1 MGIQPTNIPQIDFR
15 NPSTGMSQPGTSK
28 NSSNS
33 EARNA
38 KNKKKFGQ
46 GKNPNGIDYNQFL
59 DPNNAQNW
67 RGTGQPG
74 TRGSWFGAPG
84 AQGYGFNPDQF
95 AGNGRWALGG
105 QGSYGNSVQMD
116 RNSNYPDTTS
126 RIRNS
131 NSNSNGFSTP
141 TPMQRPNP
149 LYNMPQTQTRPN
161 LNSGID
167 PAFFGVNRPQK
178 PRVATRPMYNQQY
191 ADGSYVPGTERP
203 RPY

>member
-126 RIRNS
+126 RIKNS
-131 NSNSNGFSTP
+131 NNNNLNKPYKPSSVKKI
-141 TPMQRPNP
+141 NP
-149 LYNMPQTQTRPN
+149 LYSMPQLNKDMLWDASQNRPN
-161 LNSGID
+161 TQDPNLLDENGYTAYQNSLN
-167 PAFFGVNRPQK
+167 K
-178 PRVATRPMYNQQY
+178 PYFK
-191 ADGSYVPGTERP
+191 
-203 RPY
+203 